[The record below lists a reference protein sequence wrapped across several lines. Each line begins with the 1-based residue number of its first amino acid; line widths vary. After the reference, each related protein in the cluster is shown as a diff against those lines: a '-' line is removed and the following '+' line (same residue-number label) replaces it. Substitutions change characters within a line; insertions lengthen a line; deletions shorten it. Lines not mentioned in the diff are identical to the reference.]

1 MRYGGLQARGW
12 PASGEAGSR
21 EVTRWPVWGSPG
33 RPDAGGEWLCS
44 CRLIDM
50 GCMLPAT

>member
-21 EVTRWPVWGSPG
+21 EVTRWP
-33 RPDAGGEWLCS
+33 DAGGEWLCS
-44 CRLIDM
+44 CRLVDM
-50 GCMLPAT
+50 GCMLPAA